1 METNILYSLLQIFF
15 LIRMNNNTPQGDGNS
30 HLTLQLKSIRFAK
43 NKNK

>member
-15 LIRMNNNTPQGDGNS
+15 LIRMNNTPQGDGNS